1 VKRFTFATFF
11 EIGRTVAHPLA
22 EREQLQQIPAS
33 EVALRAFFAQCNTG
47 SARPAFDSAS
57 VPVRRSAARAGGG
70 KRMNRQP
77 LSLDDNECTA
87 LMQAAGSIPVELR
100 ARFLSALA
108 TAIAVTGTRDATAML
123 EKLQRTF
130 QALAAVCPDGDCLGD
145 SEAGTLER
153 ATASGAMKV

>member
-1 VKRFTFATFF
+1 
-11 EIGRTVAHPLA
+11 
-22 EREQLQQIPAS
+22 
-33 EVALRAFFAQCNTG
+33 
-47 SARPAFDSAS
+47 
-57 VPVRRSAARAGGG
+57 
-70 KRMNRQP
+70 MNRQP

-145 SEAGTLER
+145 CEAGTLER

>member
-1 VKRFTFATFF
+1 
-11 EIGRTVAHPLA
+11 
-22 EREQLQQIPAS
+22 
-33 EVALRAFFAQCNTG
+33 
-47 SARPAFDSAS
+47 
-57 VPVRRSAARAGGG
+57 
-70 KRMNRQP
+70 MNRQP

-87 LMQAAGSIPVELR
+87 LMQAAGSIPVEL
-100 ARFLSALA
+100 ALA

-145 SEAGTLER
+145 CEAGTLER

>member
-1 VKRFTFATFF
+1 
-11 EIGRTVAHPLA
+11 
-22 EREQLQQIPAS
+22 
-33 EVALRAFFAQCNTG
+33 
-47 SARPAFDSAS
+47 
-57 VPVRRSAARAGGG
+57 
-70 KRMNRQP
+70 MNQQP

-130 QALAAVCPDGDCLGD
+130 QALAAVCPDGDCLGE